1 MKQKKWEFI
10 YNEHVGDLSIVDE
23 NGDTILNNKFL
34 PQSSPDGRIPYDVR
48 DWRLIAAA
56 PETLDAIE
64 SFVRWYD
71 FEYEHPDNLD
81 DWQDAM
87 TEQMERL
94 RTVITKSKGNQKEK
108 INDNLQPTH
117 P

>member
-34 PQSSPDGRIPYDVR
+34 PQSSPDMRIPCDVR

-56 PETLDAIE
+56 PEMLEVLEEMVEIAESQGHIVKRARAAI
-64 SFVRWYD
+64 
-71 FEYEHPDNLD
+71 
-81 DWQDAM
+81 A
-87 TEQMERL
+87 
-94 RTVITKSKGNQKEK
+94 KAKGNEK
-108 INDNLQPTH
+108 
-117 P
+117 